1 MLSYLNSNLSLTLGY
16 LDPALNNPAQGF
28 KWNGEDDNNDGE
40 DDDENDDDIHNNQQQ
55 PNSCKK

>member
-1 MLSYLNSNLSLTLGY
+1 MLSHLNSNLSLTLGY
-16 LDPALNNPAQGF
+16 LDPALNYPAQGS

-40 DDDENDDDIHNNQQQ
+40 DDDEDDDDIHNNQQQ